1 MLNPSIQ
8 GTDKQDKSQLIQRSD
23 TLIIFPYIKSTKN
36 HPTICVG
43 LILSTYT
50 PFADPLTHHLLYK
63 QKTPLLGGA
72 DVMKRVEIIST
83 VPSSWFA

>member
-36 HPTICVG
+36 SRRMCVG
-43 LILSTYT
+43 LIHRTLPPS
-50 PFADPLTHHLLYK
+50 F
-63 QKTPLLGGA
+63 
-72 DVMKRVEIIST
+72 RVGWVEFRLVNGLKIWLCTIYLCTISDYL
-83 VPSSWFA
+83 